1 MVSLA
6 VIWAVTLLLVPQSSD
21 LYSEPHN
28 SVPYLRPGQQQWL
41 LSEDRQSLWPRLGP
55 GQRRAMSCRYCYY
68 YKCLATVGA
77 RGSQEAMS
85 LFLCM
90 SLQLVRPECM

>member
-28 SVPYLRPGQQQWL
+28 SVPYLRPGQQH
-41 LSEDRQSLWPRLGP
+41 
-55 GQRRAMSCRYCYY
+55 
-68 YKCLATVGA
+68 
-77 RGSQEAMS
+77 RGY
-85 LFLCM
+85 
-90 SLQLVRPECM
+90 